1 MSESEPVSRSAR
13 NRERR
18 TLVIRR
24 QDHIGDAISIAWL
37 APAETVGD
45 AIIGRLQDYLGSRVR
60 IEKAEISR
68 DTIEVEVEV
77 RGWREEADRMARAA
91 RDLAEKGG
99 RRAAL
104 QMCQESLQID
114 SLNIE
119 AMSTM
124 GFVLAA
130 LDRDEEALQAFKRAR
145 EFGASGV
152 EPVLQL
158 VRCAMRLKRLG
169 TAVQYVHEALRIDPQ
184 NREARRTLR
193 AIKRQMNS

>member
-1 MSESEPVSRSAR
+1 MSESEPASPPRR

-24 QDHIGDAISIAWL
+24 DDHIGDPISIAWL

-45 AIIGRLQDYLGSRVR
+45 AIIGRLQDYLGPKVR
-60 IEKAEISR
+60 IAKAEISR
-68 DTIEVEVEV
+68 DTMEVEVEA

-104 QMCQESLQID
+104 QMCEESLQLD
-114 SLNIE
+114 SINIE
-119 AMSTM
+119 GITTM
-124 GFVLAA
+124 GIVLTA
-130 LDRDEEALQAFKRAR
+130 LDRNEEALQAFKRAR

-158 VRCAMRLKRLG
+158 VRCAMRMNRLG
-169 TAVQYVHEALRIDPQ
+169 TAVQYVHEALRMDPH
-184 NREARRTLR
+184 NSEARRALR
-193 AIKRQMNS
+193 AIKRQMK

>member
-1 MSESEPVSRSAR
+1 MSESESASPARR

-18 TLVIRR
+18 TIVIRR
-24 QDHIGDAISIAWL
+24 EDHVGDPISIAWL

-45 AIIGRLQDYLGSRVR
+45 AIIGRLRDYLGPKVR

-68 DTIEVEVEV
+68 DTMEVEVEA
-77 RGWREEADRMARAA
+77 RGWREEADRMAHAA

-104 QMCQESLQID
+104 QMCQESLAID

-124 GFVLAA
+124 GIVLAA
-130 LDRDEEALQAFKRAR
+130 LERDEEALQAFKRAR

-158 VRCAMRLKRLG
+158 VRCAMRLNRLG
-169 TAVQYVHEALRIDPQ
+169 TAVQYIHEVLRMDPQ
-184 NREARRTLR
+184 NPEARRTTR
-193 AIKRQMNS
+193 TIKRQMK

>member
-1 MSESEPVSRSAR
+1 MSESEPASPPRR

-24 QDHIGDAISIAWL
+24 DDHIGDPISIAWL

-45 AIIGRLQDYLGSRVR
+45 AIIGRLQDYLGPKVR

-68 DTIEVEVEV
+68 DTMEVEVEA

-104 QMCQESLQID
+104 QMCEESLQLD
-114 SLNIE
+114 SINIE
-119 AMSTM
+119 GITTM
-124 GFVLAA
+124 GIVLTA
-130 LDRDEEALQAFKRAR
+130 LDRNEEALQAFKRAR

-158 VRCAMRLKRLG
+158 VRCAMRMNRLG
-169 TAVQYVHEALRIDPQ
+169 TAVQYVHEALRMDPH
-184 NREARRTLR
+184 NSEARRALR
-193 AIKRQMNS
+193 AIKRQMK

>member
-1 MSESEPVSRSAR
+1 MSESEPASPPRR

-18 TLVIRR
+18 TIVIRR
-24 QDHIGDAISIAWL
+24 EDHIGDPISVAWL

-45 AIIGRLQDYLGSRVR
+45 AIIGRLHDYLGPKVR

-68 DTIEVEVEV
+68 DTMEVEVEA

-104 QMCQESLQID
+104 QMCEESLQLD
-114 SLNIE
+114 SINIE
-119 AMSTM
+119 AMTTIGIILS
-124 GFVLAA
+124 A
-130 LDRDEEALQAFKRAR
+130 LDRNEEAMGAFKRAR

-158 VRCAMRLKRLG
+158 VRCAMRMNRLG
-169 TAVQYVHEALRIDPQ
+169 TAVQYVHEVLRLDPH
-184 NREARRTLR
+184 NPEARRTLR
-193 AIKRQMNS
+193 AIKRQMK

>member
-1 MSESEPVSRSAR
+1 MSESEPASPPRR

-24 QDHIGDAISIAWL
+24 DDHIGDPISIAWL

-45 AIIGRLQDYLGSRVR
+45 AIIGRLQDYLGPKVR
-60 IEKAEISR
+60 IAKAEISR
-68 DTIEVEVEV
+68 DTMEVEVEA
-77 RGWREEADRMARAA
+77 RGWREEADRMAQAA

-104 QMCQESLQID
+104 QMCEESLQLD
-114 SLNIE
+114 SINIE
-119 AMSTM
+119 GITTM
-124 GFVLAA
+124 GIVLTA
-130 LDRDEEALQAFKRAR
+130 LDRNEEALQAFKRAR

-158 VRCAMRLKRLG
+158 VRCAMRMNRLG
-169 TAVQYVHEALRIDPQ
+169 TAVQYVHEALRMDPH
-184 NREARRTLR
+184 NSEARRALR
-193 AIKRQMNS
+193 AIKRQMK

>member
-1 MSESEPVSRSAR
+1 MSESEPASPPRR

-24 QDHIGDAISIAWL
+24 DDHIGDPISIAWL

-45 AIIGRLQDYLGSRVR
+45 AIIGRLQDYLGPKVR

-68 DTIEVEVEV
+68 DTMEVEVEA

-104 QMCQESLQID
+104 QMCEESLQLD
-114 SLNIE
+114 SINIE
-119 AMSTM
+119 GITTM
-124 GFVLAA
+124 GIVLTA
-130 LDRDEEALQAFKRAR
+130 LDRNEEALQAFKRAR

-158 VRCAMRLKRLG
+158 VRCAMRMNRLG
-169 TAVQYVHEALRIDPQ
+169 TAVQYVHEALRMDPH
-184 NREARRTLR
+184 NSEARRTLR
-193 AIKRQMNS
+193 AIKRQMK

>member
-1 MSESEPVSRSAR
+1 MSESESASPARR

-18 TLVIRR
+18 TIVIRR
-24 QDHIGDAISIAWL
+24 EDHVGDPISIAWL

-45 AIIGRLQDYLGSRVR
+45 AIIGRLRDYLGPKVR

-68 DTIEVEVEV
+68 DTMEVEVEA
-77 RGWREEADRMARAA
+77 RGWREEADRMAYAA

-104 QMCQESLQID
+104 QMCQESLAID

-124 GFVLAA
+124 GIVLAA
-130 LDRDEEALQAFKRAR
+130 LERDEEALQAFKRAR

-158 VRCAMRLKRLG
+158 VRCAMRLNRLG
-169 TAVQYVHEALRIDPQ
+169 TAVQYIHEVLRMDPQ
-184 NREARRTLR
+184 NPEARRTMR
-193 AIKRQMNS
+193 TIKRQMK

>member
-1 MSESEPVSRSAR
+1 MSESEPASPPRR

-24 QDHIGDAISIAWL
+24 DDHIGDPISIAWL

-45 AIIGRLQDYLGSRVR
+45 AIIGRLQDYLGPKVR
-60 IEKAEISR
+60 IAKAEISR
-68 DTIEVEVEV
+68 DTMEVEVEA

-91 RDLAEKGG
+91 HDLAEKGG

-104 QMCQESLQID
+104 QMCEESLQLD
-114 SLNIE
+114 SINIE
-119 AMSTM
+119 AVTTM
-124 GFVLAA
+124 GIILTA
-130 LDRDEEALQAFKRAR
+130 LDRNEEALQAFKRAR

-158 VRCAMRLKRLG
+158 VRCAMRMNRLG
-169 TAVQYVHEALRIDPQ
+169 TAVQYVHEALRMDPH
-184 NREARRTLR
+184 NSEARRALR
-193 AIKRQMNS
+193 AIKRQMK